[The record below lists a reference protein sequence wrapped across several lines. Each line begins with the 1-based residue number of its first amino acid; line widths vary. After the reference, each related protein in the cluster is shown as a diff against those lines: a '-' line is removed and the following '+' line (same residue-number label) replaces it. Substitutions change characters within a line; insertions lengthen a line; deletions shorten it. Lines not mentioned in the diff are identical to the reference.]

1 MGTGTGDRGRLN
13 HAMFVLS
20 LKSKM
25 NGGVG
30 CYLLYDLCLCSVV
43 LFFGG
48 GGDESFSP
56 YYSAPLQLLIGL
68 SIVSLW

>member
-1 MGTGTGDRGRLN
+1 MGTGTGDRGRLS

-43 LFFGG
+43 LFWGG
-48 GGDESFSP
+48 GTSLSVLIILLP
-56 YYSAPLQLLIGL
+56 YS
-68 SIVSLW
+68 S